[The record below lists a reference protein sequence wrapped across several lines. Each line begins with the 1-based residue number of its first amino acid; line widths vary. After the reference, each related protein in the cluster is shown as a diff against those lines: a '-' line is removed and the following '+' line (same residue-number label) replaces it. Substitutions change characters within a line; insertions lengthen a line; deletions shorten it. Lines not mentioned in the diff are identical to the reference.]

1 MDSEKTLDYINTIK
15 ESEASI
21 TNLQEAMLVSATYD
35 GLKKVVILKFYCDK
49 TKKIHYWRDNT
60 EHKPYCLIKPE
71 TISDE
76 KLNDL
81 RKRHDVI
88 DIEKIK
94 KTDLIIDKEIEI
106 YKIIVTNP
114 LAIGGGTEEA
124 SIRDTVESWESDIKY
139 YESYLYDMGL
149 QVGAFYNIEES
160 KIIPIKTKLSEAIEK
175 SLKETISKVSE
186 DFKRSIQEW
195 AQLLNQPLPELR
207 RLALDI
213 EVLPAEENRIPN
225 AREASQE
232 VVAVSL
238 VASDGLAKV
247 LVLDRHDKKLGEQT
261 INKDFETIYFDS
273 EKELLSEVFRYIIEY
288 PFILTYN
295 GDDFDLNYL
304 YHRAL
309 RSKIGFKQEEI
320 PIALGNNVAY
330 VKPGIH
336 IDLYKTFNN
345 RSIQVYAFNNKYK
358 DHTLNGV
365 SKALLDD
372 TKINFKGS
380 FGDLSYDKLAEY
392 CFHDSKLTYGLTS
405 FNDSILMKLLL
416 VITRVA
422 KMPIDDASRLSVSN
436 WIRSMMYFEH
446 RRKNALIP
454 RREDLEDKEKAII
467 SESVIK
473 GKKYKGGTVVEP
485 KSGVYFDVAVLDFA
499 SLYPS
504 LIKLYNLSYET
515 VRCSHKECVSNII
528 HGTEHWACTKHRG
541 LTSNIIGSLRDV
553 RVDYYKPLSK
563 EPSLNAEEKELAK
576 VVSQALKVILNA
588 SYGVMGAEIY
598 PLYYLPAADATAAL
612 GRYSIN
618 KTIEKCKETNIDV
631 IYGDTDSLFLR
642 NPSKEKVQYI
652 SEWAEKDLGIELD
665 LEKTYRYVAFS
676 ERKKNYLGVLEDGS
690 VDVKGLTGKKSHT
703 PEFIR
708 NTFFSIIDIL
718 SKVRNEGDFDQA
730 RGEIKIFLRE
740 KYLALKNKEIP
751 VEELSFNIV
760 MSKSPKAYTKTRPQ
774 HVKAAE
780 MMMNQGHDMKAG
792 DIISF
797 VKTTG
802 ITGVKPVSLAN
813 VQEID
818 TKKYEEYMRSTFDQ
832 LLGSIGYEF
841 DEIVGATKLEDFFWS
856 N

>member
-1 MDSEKTLDYINTIK
+1 MDSEKTLDYINKMK
-15 ESEASI
+15 ESEESV
-21 TNLQEAMLVSATYD
+21 TDLQDAILVSASYD
-35 GLKKVVILKFYCDK
+35 GAKKVVVLKFYSDK

-60 EHKPYCLIKPE
+60 GHKPYCLVKPE

-76 KLNDL
+76 TFNDL
-81 RKRHDVI
+81 KQRSDVI
-88 DIEKIK
+88 DIETIK
-94 KTDLIIDKEIEI
+94 KINLLTDQEIEI
-106 YKIIVTNP
+106 YKIIATNP
-114 LAIGGGTEEA
+114 LAIGGGMEEA
-124 SIRDTVESWESDIKY
+124 SIRDTIETWESDIKY

-149 QVGAFYNIEES
+149 QVGAFYKIEES
-160 KIIPIKTKLSEAIEK
+160 KIIPIKIKLSEIIEK
-175 SLKETISKVSE
+175 SLEKTISKVSD

-195 AQLLNQPLPELR
+195 AQLLSQPLPDLR

-213 EVLPAEENRIPN
+213 EVIPVVENRIPN
-225 AREASQE
+225 AREAGQE

-238 VASDGLAKV
+238 IGSDGLRKV
-247 LVLDRHDKKLGEQT
+247 LVLNRNEKRLGEKT
-261 INKDFETIYFDS
+261 INNDFETIFFDN
-273 EKELLSEVFRYIIEY
+273 EKDLLSEVFSHIVEY

-304 YHRAL
+304 YNRAL
-309 RSKIGFKQEEI
+309 RSKIGFKPEEI
-320 PIALGNNVAY
+320 PIALGYNVAY

-336 IDLYKTFNN
+336 IDLYKAFNN
-345 RSIQVYAFNNKYK
+345 RSIQGYAFNNKYK

-365 SKALLDD
+365 SQAMLGEG
-372 TKINFKGS
+372 KIDFEGAI
-380 FGDLSYDKLAEY
+380 GDLTYDKLAAY
-392 CFHDSKLTYGLTS
+392 CYQDSKLTIGLTS
-405 FNDSILMKLLL
+405 FNDSLLMKLLL
-416 VITRVA
+416 VISRVA
-422 KMPIDDASRLSVSN
+422 KMPIDDSSRLAVSN

-454 RREDLEDKEKAII
+454 RRADLENKDTATI

-485 KSGVYFDVAVLDFA
+485 KSGVYFNVAVLDFA

-504 LIKLYNLSYET
+504 LIKVHNLSYET
-515 VRCSHKECVSNII
+515 VRCQHKECVSNKIPE
-528 HGTEHWACTKHRG
+528 TEHWACIKRRG
-541 LTSNIIGSLRDV
+541 LTSTIIGSLRDV
-553 RVDYYKPLSK
+553 RVDYYKPLTK
-563 EPSLNAEEKELAK
+563 ESSLSVEEKELAK

-612 GRYSIN
+612 GRYSIK
-618 KTIEKCKETNIDV
+618 KTIEKCVEADINV
-631 IYGDTDSLFLR
+631 IYGDTDSLFLKS
-642 NPSKEKVQYI
+642 PSDEKVKFI
-652 SEWAEKDLGIELD
+652 TNWAEKELGIELD

-703 PEFIR
+703 PPFIR
-708 NTFFSIIDIL
+708 KAFFSIIDIL
-718 SKVRNEGDFDQA
+718 SKVQNEGDFVQA
-730 RGEIKIFLRE
+730 RSEIKIFLRE

-751 VEELSFNIV
+751 IEELSFNIV

-780 MMMNQGHDMKAG
+780 ILMEQGHEMKAG

-818 TKKYEEYMRSTFDQ
+818 TKKYEDYMRSTFDQ